1 VNPKVYL
8 LAESGEGLRMR
19 IKVEVNTRERSPA
32 DPVPLLPLR
41 GAVSLV
47 GRAGA
52 IPRWSCT
59 GLTDIPQAAVQAGK
73 DVQDGDDG
81 EEEASP
87 PPCLHP

>member
-52 IPRWSCT
+52 IPRDKAIDVDREEPVPPS
-59 GLTDIPQAAVQAGK
+59 TD
-73 DVQDGDDG
+73 
-81 EEEASP
+81 
-87 PPCLHP
+87 